1 MKNRNKHFEKKYQKA
16 EGLSDFFVYAYASST
31 KSSLDLILSRELSII
46 KLKKLNLPSAFKLEK
61 KHKSQGPR
69 IIIIYGCNLNFTKL
83 NYIEKCQV
91 LGIKINNIIYSCYII
106 KEALFYITPVNL
118 CYSLNTNLLKILL
131 SFPLLSIENRI
142 SL

>member
-69 IIIIYGCNLNFTKL
+69 IIMIYGCNFNFTKI

-91 LGIKINNIIYSCYII
+91 LGIKINNIMYSYYLI
-106 KEALFYITPVNL
+106 KEALFYKTPVNL
-118 CYSLNTNLLKILL
+118 CYSLNTNLFKNLVK
-131 SFPLLSIENRI
+131 F
-142 SL
+142 SLIV